1 MAVARLAKPLA
12 DQFVLLATLLIRQ
25 LAVEA
30 FLEKAGQLAAR
41 LNAELVG
48 GDMLRGQF
56 EQSAQAVFEAPL
68 AKTSDS
74 ENNIE
79 ADVVKTGFPEDGKG
93 LPCGRSVVAPAHP
106 AQLSVVKRLDAHA
119 DAVHAKGSQ
128 GLCELGAAAGD
139 VIGVDLYGELIERSR
154 SAFRQAL
161 QKSFKE
167 RERHHRWRASP

>member
-1 MAVARLAKPLA
+1 MRTGAQADIGRSGPIGAVVEGLPSRLRPVGNLIMAVARLTKPLA

-68 AKTSDS
+68 
-74 ENNIE
+74 
-79 ADVVKTGFPEDGKG
+79 
-93 LPCGRSVVAPAHP
+93 
-106 AQLSVVKRLDAHA
+106 
-119 DAVHAKGSQ
+119 
-128 GLCELGAAAGD
+128 
-139 VIGVDLYGELIERSR
+139 
-154 SAFRQAL
+154 
-161 QKSFKE
+161 
-167 RERHHRWRASP
+167 